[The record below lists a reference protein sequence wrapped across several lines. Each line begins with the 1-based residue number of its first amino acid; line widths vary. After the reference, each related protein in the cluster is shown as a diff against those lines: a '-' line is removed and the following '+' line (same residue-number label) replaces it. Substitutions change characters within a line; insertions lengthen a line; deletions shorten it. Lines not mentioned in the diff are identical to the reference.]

1 MLHYFEF
8 SDNWQH
14 IMMIHA
20 TKTLLLCTPVII
32 SLMLYR
38 NFLENTGRQIMC
50 SEYKKTTQNTKWND
64 LIAQRKARILKRKWL
79 SQKGNEQCFYLWWVV
94 KRRLR
99 EMRMDFCFFVLC
111 FNNTISMTRVC
122 VASGVYGHCID
133 IQAIFVIWVEP
144 WGVCTSHTSWA
155 AVPVIMPMMKTT

>member
-1 MLHYFEF
+1 
-8 SDNWQH
+8 
-14 IMMIHA
+14 MMIHA

-79 SQKGNEQCFYLWWVV
+79 SQKGNEQCFYLWWVA
-94 KRRLR
+94 KRQLH

-111 FNNTISMTRVC
+111 FNNTIPMARCIRCLWTLHRYPSHFCYLSRAMRSMYLSYLLNRC
-122 VASGVYGHCID
+122 ASHHAYDENNLANRKSPDHLD
-133 IQAIFVIWVEP
+133 QVI
-144 WGVCTSHTSWA
+144 H
-155 AVPVIMPMMKTT
+155 